1 MTTHAHAHSAPAPT
15 VDHAHVADLDACLD
29 LINSLELDRA
39 PQEHLLSPDDGVAY
53 FTTRGLA
60 HEDALRAQAGTGDA
74 AWLERVRDV
83 RAALREVWDAAVEG
97 RTVRAD
103 AVTTLNRVL
112 AHTPHAELHAAL
124 AGVVVGH
131 RHDAADP
138 TGEALARVTAPLVAA
153 IAAGETDRFRICA
166 NEDCRWVFEDT
177 SRGGRRRWC
186 DMQSCGNRA
195 KVRRFRSR
203 QRAGDAGPET
213 GTPAGHRHAGPGGA
227 AEE

>member
-1 MTTHAHAHSAPAPT
+1 MTTPETTPSAPALPIG
-15 VDHAHVADLDACLD
+15 HAHVADLEACLA

-39 PQEHLLSPDDGVAY
+39 PQEHMLTVDDGVAY
-53 FTTRGLA
+53 FTLRGLA
-60 HEDALRAQAGTGDA
+60 HEDALRAQVGVRGD

-103 AVTTLNRVL
+103 AVERLNRVL
-112 AHTPHAELHAAL
+112 TRTPHAELHAAL

-131 RHDAADP
+131 RHDDTDP

-186 DMQSCGNRA
+186 DMSSCGNQA
-195 KVRRFRSR
+195 KVRRFRSKR
-203 QRAGDAGPET
+203 READDPEAQPGPDAG
-213 GTPAGHRHAGPGGA
+213 
-227 AEE
+227 